1 MIVGLSESDVM
12 TLRQMA
18 SEFRARNPQ
27 VGTFTASRQPTV
39 LSGGQVKIGK
49 SKNDITSGTSGTI
62 QIYRQADTGQFPV
75 DTGEEV
81 DANLDWLSTE
91 TISAGKEV
99 LIQWFKDEGI
109 WRIVGAE
116 CETTAAATAAA
127 LLHGAAAN
135 HKGN

>member
-18 SEFRARNPQ
+18 AEFRARNPQ
-27 VGTFTASRQPTV
+27 VGTFTSSRQPTV

-49 SKNDITSGTSGTI
+49 ADADITAGTAGTVNI
-62 QIYRQADTGQFPV
+62 WRRATPTTAAV
-75 DTGEEV
+75 DTGETVE
-81 DANLDWLSTE
+81 AYFDWLSTE

-99 LIQWFKDEGI
+99 MVQWFKDEGL

-116 CETTAAATAAA
+116 CETTTAAAT
-127 LLHGAAAN
+127 LHGASAN
-135 HKGN
+135 PKGN

>member
-18 SEFRARNPQ
+18 AEFRARNPQ

-49 SKNDITSGTSGTI
+49 AKTDIVSGTSGTI
-62 QIYRQADTGQFPV
+62 EIYRQDDTGQFPV

-91 TISAGKEV
+91 TISAGKQV
-99 LIQWFKDEGI
+99 MIQRFRDEGI
-109 WRIVGAE
+109 WRITAAE
-116 CETTAAATAAA
+116 CE
-127 LLHGAAAN
+127 
-135 HKGN
+135 

>member
-1 MIVGLSESDVM
+1 MITSLSQNDIQL
-12 TLRQMA
+12 LRQMA
-18 SEFRARNPQ
+18 AEFRSRNPSA
-27 VGTFTASRQPTV
+27 GSLSISRSPSVVQ
-39 LSGGQVKIGK
+39 GADVKIGK
-49 SKNDITSGTSGTI
+49 ADADITAGTAGTVNI
-62 QIYRQADTGQFPV
+62 WRRATPTTAAV
-75 DTGEEV
+75 DTGETVE
-81 DANLDWLSTE
+81 AYFDWLSTE

-99 LIQWFKDEGI
+99 MVQWFSDEGI

>member
-18 SEFRARNPQ
+18 AEFRARNPQ

-49 SKNDITSGTSGTI
+49 ANADITAGTAGTVNI
-62 QIYRQADTGQFPV
+62 WRRATPTTAAV
-75 DTGEEV
+75 DTGETVE
-81 DANLDWLSTE
+81 AYFDWLSTE

-99 LIQWFKDEGI
+99 LVEWFKDEGI
-109 WRIVGAE
+109 FRIIGSE
-116 CETTAAATAAA
+116 CE
-127 LLHGAAAN
+127 
-135 HKGN
+135 